1 MATEPDRPAVP
12 DYPTD
17 AHAAEIDRA
26 RKYIED
32 ALAGNGDDWQDQG
45 ERDDVKL
52 SRRLNPADPY
62 AVPTV
67 KGETLVEGATTDEL
81 ISVIMLPGMRFQWDP
96 RFEGGH
102 MLRRFNMRRFSFYT
116 CMKGMGWLVY
126 QRTIVGVQA
135 VIREETN
142 NAEIMIVQT
151 SIDDDEL
158 APAEDYKVRANLT
171 AAAWILKPV
180 DGGVQLTYIVSISL
194 AGGIPATM
202 TSMLATEIPTC
213 AGRVRDVYYEKG
225 YAPRIALVD
234 PAHQS
239 TTIFQTEKWDAGSK
253 TWTTNVT
260 ASSGEHGH
268 FVIAADTKHGYDVKL
283 SGDAASGAKVEDD
296 GKGHIV
302 ISFDSSVD
310 KKRLDVAIT
319 PK

>member
-102 MLRRFNMRRFSFYT
+102 MLR
-116 CMKGMGWLVY
+116 
-126 QRTIVGVQA
+126 
-135 VIREETN
+135 
-142 NAEIMIVQT
+142 
-151 SIDDDEL
+151 
-158 APAEDYKVRANLT
+158 
-171 AAAWILKPV
+171 
-180 DGGVQLTYIVSISL
+180 
-194 AGGIPATM
+194 
-202 TSMLATEIPTC
+202 
-213 AGRVRDVYYEKG
+213 VRDG
-225 YAPRIALVD
+225 TL
-234 PAHQS
+234 
-239 TTIFQTEKWDAGSK
+239 
-253 TWTTNVT
+253 
-260 ASSGEHGH
+260 
-268 FVIAADTKHGYDVKL
+268 
-283 SGDAASGAKVEDD
+283 GA
-296 GKGHIV
+296 
-302 ISFDSSVD
+302 
-310 KKRLDVAIT
+310 R
-319 PK
+319 